1 MPLGLLNF
9 IMNKLVRFLSVAIL
23 LSSSILLNAQT
34 NYKMVRQIPL
44 EGDGG
49 WDYLSVDEAAGR
61 LYVSHATMALVV
73 DLKTGT
79 QIGKIADTKGIHGIA
94 VVPAL
99 NKGFTSNGRDTSV
112 TVFDLKTLQVTGRIK
127 VTGKNPDAIL
137 YDPFSQKLFTFN
149 GGSSSA
155 TVIDPKENKVIG
167 TIPLD
172 GKPEFPQ
179 SDGKGKIYVNI
190 EDKSEISVINP
201 TTMKVEKSWS
211 IAPGEEPSGLALDNE
226 THRLFSVCGNKL
238 MVVSDAEAGKVV
250 TTLPIG
256 DRCDGVA
263 FDPATKRAFSS
274 NGDGTITVVQEV
286 NKDSYKVI
294 ETITTPKGARTITI
308 DKTTHHIYLPTADFE
323 AATGNGRPAM
333 KPGTFK
339 VIDIAPLK

>member
-1 MPLGLLNF
+1 
-9 IMNKLVRFLSVAIL
+9 MNKLVRFLSIAIL
-23 LSSSILLNAQT
+23 LSSSILLHAQT
-34 NYKMVRQIPL
+34 NYKIVRQIPL

-79 QIGKIADTKGIHGIA
+79 QVGKIADTKGIHGIA
-94 VVPAL
+94 VIPAL

-112 TVFDLKTLQVTGRIK
+112 TVFDLKTLLVTGKIK

-201 TTMKVEKSWS
+201 ITMKVEKSWS

-226 THRLFSVCGNKL
+226 THRLFSVCGNKM
-238 MVVSDAEAGKVV
+238 MVISDAEAGKVV

-263 FDPATKRAFSS
+263 FDPTIKRAFSS

-308 DKTTHHIYLPTADFE
+308 DKTTHHIYLPAAE
-323 AATGNGRPAM
+323 YEAAATGNGRPAM

-339 VIDIAPLK
+339 VIDIAPVK

>member
-1 MPLGLLNF
+1 
-9 IMNKLVRFLSVAIL
+9 MNKLVRFLSVAIL

-34 NYKMVRQIPL
+34 NYKVVRQIPL
-44 EGDGG
+44 ESDGG

-79 QIGKIADTKGIHGIA
+79 QVGKIADTKGIHGIA

-112 TVFDLKTLQVTGRIK
+112 TVFDLKTLQVTGKIK

-137 YDPFSQKLFTFN
+137 YDPFSQKIFTFN

-179 SDGKGKIYVNI
+179 SDGKGKVYVNI

-274 NGDGTITVVQEV
+274 NGDGTITVVQEI

-308 DKTTHHIYLPTADFE
+308 DKTTHHLYLPAAEYE
-323 AATGNGRPAM
+323 ASTGTGRPAM

-339 VIDIAPLK
+339 VIDIAPTK